1 MSRVAEELE
10 GDGRPALKIKAGDIK
25 AGDSDKS
32 AAQDVVCK
40 MYVCVRN
47 PHAVLLGLGLPV

>member
-10 GDGRPALKIKAGDIK
+10 GDGRPALKIK